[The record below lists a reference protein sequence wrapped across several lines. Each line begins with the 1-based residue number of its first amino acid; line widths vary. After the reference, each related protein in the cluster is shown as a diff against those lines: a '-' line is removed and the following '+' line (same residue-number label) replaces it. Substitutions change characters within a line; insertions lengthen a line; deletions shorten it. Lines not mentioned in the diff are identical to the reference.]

1 MNDTIVKKIF
11 AITIWVVVAFIVTI
25 GTFLYYN
32 SSVNSYQEIEK
43 KNAEILNKSVNK
55 ILVTNDKTLKG
66 TKNLAKE
73 IEKSAN
79 VIEKFEFIGS
89 ISTQL
94 IELTAYMNDK
104 AKRRLVISMVTNW
117 NEKIIKNS
125 DILKEFYP
133 DIKDGIETLK
143 TTNDPDDIVSF
154 QEILNDI
161 FSAMVD
167 HSLDKSDDAIAQ
179 TEIFAKNMAEI
190 KKSLI
195 KNKENAKKASLI
207 RQKAIKDK
215 DLAVSIIL
223 IMALLTLVGSV
234 ILFISVFN
242 LRKGFRKIASDLN
255 DIIKSDGTIDF
266 THLKDIDGSEDEI
279 SFIQSSLNS
288 VISDVKDLL
297 NSITIISEQNVRL
310 SDTIQNASEE
320 INKHIE
326 KESEF
331 SIDAKNKGE
340 HVKGVLESSV
350 SEAIISKDTIS
361 NAANNLVTTKDGVE
375 KLIDDLRN
383 TMEAENELA
392 LNLRDLNNN
401 ASEIKGVLS
410 IISDI
415 SDQTNLL
422 ALNAAIEAA
431 RAGEHGRGFAVVA
444 DEVRQ
449 LAERTQKSLTEIYA
463 SIDIII
469 SSIANISGQ
478 MDSNIDLMK
487 NLTDESQVVE
497 DDVNEISNKM
507 IQTADKTEENL
518 NVTMEVSKETQQIIS
533 NVATISSL
541 SSDNKESIGS
551 IVQDIKEVAQ
561 LSGKLKDELSKFKI

>member
-1 MNDTIVKKIF
+1 
-11 AITIWVVVAFIVTI
+11 
-25 GTFLYYN
+25 
-32 SSVNSYQEIEK
+32 
-43 KNAEILNKSVNK
+43 
-55 ILVTNDKTLKG
+55 
-66 TKNLAKE
+66 
-73 IEKSAN
+73 
-79 VIEKFEFIGS
+79 
-89 ISTQL
+89 
-94 IELTAYMNDK
+94 
-104 AKRRLVISMVTNW
+104 
-117 NEKIIKNS
+117 
-125 DILKEFYP
+125 
-133 DIKDGIETLK
+133 
-143 TTNDPDDIVSF
+143 
-154 QEILNDI
+154 
-161 FSAMVD
+161 
-167 HSLDKSDDAIAQ
+167 
-179 TEIFAKNMAEI
+179 
-190 KKSLI
+190 
-195 KNKENAKKASLI
+195 
-207 RQKAIKDK
+207 
-215 DLAVSIIL
+215 
-223 IMALLTLVGSV
+223 MALLTLIGSV

-242 LRKGFRKIASDLN
+242 LRKGFRKIASDLSE
-255 DIIKSDGTIDF
+255 IIKPDGTIDF
-266 THLKDIDGSEDEI
+266 THLKEIDGSKDEI

-310 SDTIQNASEE
+310 SDTIHNASEE

-331 SIDAKNKGE
+331 SVDAKNKGE

-350 SEAIISKDTIS
+350 SEAIVSKDTIAQ
-361 NAANNLVTTKDGVE
+361 AANNLVITKDGVE
-375 KLIDDLRN
+375 KLINDLRN

-392 LNLRDLNNN
+392 FNLRDLNNN

-469 SSIANISGQ
+469 NSISNISAQ
-478 MDSNIDLMK
+478 MDNNIELMK

-497 DDVNEISNKM
+497 NDVNDISNKM
-507 IQTADKTEENL
+507 IQTADKTDENL
-518 NVTMEVSKETQQIIS
+518 KITMKVSKETQQIIS

-541 SSDNKESIGS
+541 SSDNKESINS

-561 LSGKLKDELSKFKI
+561 LSGNLKDELSKFKI